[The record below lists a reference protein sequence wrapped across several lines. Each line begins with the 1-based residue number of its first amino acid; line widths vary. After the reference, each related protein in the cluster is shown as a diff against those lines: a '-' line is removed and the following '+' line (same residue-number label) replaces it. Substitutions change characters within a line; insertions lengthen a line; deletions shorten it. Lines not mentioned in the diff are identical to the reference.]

1 MRGEWG
7 TARGEHRVSR
17 VPKKEGAINPINPRG
32 ELAML
37 AFTQGENRAL

>member
-1 MRGEWG
+1 
-7 TARGEHRVSR
+7 VPR

-37 AFTQGENRAL
+37 AFPQGEY